1 MLKLLHRRKENKYY
15 IYVYKMY
22 IYIYIYAIM
31 KIMCS
36 SGYHHSSFVATH
48 AIGHMMYGYAK
59 CMNCHKGIAVI
70 TWRAH

>member
-1 MLKLLHRRKENKYY
+1 
-15 IYVYKMY
+15 MY
-22 IYIYIYAIM
+22 IYIYIYICIYIYAIM

-36 SGYHHSSFVATH
+36 SGYHHSGFVATH